1 MTTASIDTRDF
12 ANSLGAKT
20 GIDFSDLGTG
30 MSVSGAVNLLLKAIE
45 PRKTWA
51 LLGDLVFRTKRIEM
65 TERVAKH
72 RLAETRDYSVEELRA
87 LLQSD
92 HGYELLELLME
103 QSKPR
108 WWAMVRQTM
117 ALARARHHQE
127 LARQQVLSLE
137 SAPLEIPTRRKAKRI
152 VDADRKLNSSRSQQE
167 TALGFLLADSGRPV
181 HRPVAQAKGRR

>member
-1 MTTASIDTRDF
+1 MSTSSLTSSIS
-12 ANSLGAKT
+12 AKSGGAET
-20 GIDFSDLGTG
+20 GIDFSVLGIG
-30 MSVSGAVNLLLKAIE
+30 LSVNSAVNALLKIKE
-45 PRKTWA
+45 PRKTWGFLCD
-51 LLGDLVFRTKRIEM
+51 LLFRTKHIEM

-92 HGYELLELLME
+92 HGFELLELLME
-103 QSKPR
+103 DAKPR
-108 WWAMVRQTM
+108 WWSMIEQAM

-152 VDADRKLNSSRSQQE
+152 VDADRKLTSSRSQQE
-167 TALGFLLADSGRPV
+167 TSLGFLLADAGRPV
-181 HRPVAQAKGRR
+181 HRAVAQAKGRR